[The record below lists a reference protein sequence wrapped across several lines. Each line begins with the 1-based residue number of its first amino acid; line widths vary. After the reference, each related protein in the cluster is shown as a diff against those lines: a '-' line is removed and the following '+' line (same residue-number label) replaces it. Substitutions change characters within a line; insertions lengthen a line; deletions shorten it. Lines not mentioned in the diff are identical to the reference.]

1 VIIDFPEPF
10 VTVGPALQRTGNW
23 DPTKAWGT
31 DGIASSDVTEAVPAN
46 VIEGLR
52 GTAPG
57 APEELNPSKTFGTL
71 YEGAEPT
78 DVGRQTFDAQQFD
91 ATLLCYLAAVAA
103 GSTDGQEMADALVDI
118 TAPGG
123 TQYTWEQLPEMIEA
137 LQNGDDID
145 YEGASGS
152 VDLNDDGDATAE
164 VYDLYRF
171 RGGEIDVFDEHEVVL
186 PE

>member
-1 VIIDFPEPF
+1 
-10 VTVGPALQRTGNW
+10 
-23 DPTKAWGT
+23 
-31 DGIASSDVTEAVPAN
+31 
-46 VIEGLR
+46 
-52 GTAPG
+52 
-57 APEELNPSKTFGTL
+57 
-71 YEGAEPT
+71 
-78 DVGRQTFDAQQFD
+78 
-91 ATLLCYLAAVAA
+91 
-103 GSTDGQEMADALVDI
+103 MADALVDI

-123 TQYTWEQLPEMIEA
+123 TKYTWEQLPEAIEA

-171 RGGEIDVFDEHEVVL
+171 KGGEIDVFGETTVVL